1 VKAIKL
7 MGGKEDMNQCVC
19 IISNLIYE
27 GYIKGYI
34 FCGDSKVLVLKNEGA
49 FVPLS
54 KVAD

>member
-1 VKAIKL
+1 
-7 MGGKEDMNQCVC
+7 MGGKEDVNQCVC

-54 KVAD
+54 KVSD